1 MEKVFCMRK
10 VKSMEKVFCMRKVKS
25 MEKVFCN
32 EGIYFFKNHQYKL
45 VFTINENSSINLNH
59 VLSIRS
65 NSDPTNRNRKLF

>member
-1 MEKVFCMRK
+1 
-10 VKSMEKVFCMRKVKS
+10 MEKVFCMRKVKS